1 MILILIIYLGLGF
14 SKELGA
20 LLETVKNNDYSMSI
34 LKQMKQYLNE
44 KKSPYE
50 ILVYINEEEDKLVSE
65 IIDDMNNY
73 QQEQLLSSQK
83 KQEFKYQ
90 MMLTKFTS
98 ALQADELLLLSNEAK
113 LSEDIRMQRVDLLL
127 ELGQVIPQL
136 EQLLK
141 DELSVFDLENSEL
154 ALFIDSF
161 NEFIPSSPQKL
172 NGQKQHLKENPEAI
186 LKEFIST
193 NNEDSSFNLL
203 ISQIQQ
209 NQANGNINDAVSKSK
224 DLVNEIQK
232 SQQQALKSKKD
243 LIENV
248 KSSLTQDNEQWKLD
262 IASIEPIAK
271 ITKEKL
277 NQLQKQKD
285 DLQVMLKH
293 QQTEFNELQEN
304 IDNFYTSYSSKRL
317 QDMNNL
323 NIIRMIKQFYSEHLD
338 VLEDFMK
345 SKMQ

>member
-1 MILILIIYLGLGF
+1 MILIFIYIGLVIT
-14 SKELGA
+14 KELGA
-20 LLETVKNNDYSMSI
+20 LLETVKNNEYSMSI

-73 QQEQLLSSQK
+73 QQEQLISSQK
-83 KQEFKYQ
+83 KQELKYQ

-141 DELSVFDLENSEL
+141 DELTAFDLENSEL
-154 ALFIDSF
+154 ALFLESF

-186 LKEFIST
+186 LKEFITT
-193 NNEDSSFNLL
+193 NTDDSPFNLL

-209 NQANGNINDAVSKSK
+209 SQGNGNISDAVSKSR

-232 SQQQALKSKKD
+232 SLQSTIKSKKD

-248 KSSLTQDNEQWKLD
+248 KQSLTQDNEQWKLD

-285 DLQVMLKH
+285 ELQVMLKH

-304 IDNFYTSYSSKRL
+304 IDNNYTSYSSKRL